1 MQNNNLVAAIEVL
14 YHAVSIL
21 SCRAPVWSDPPKSS
35 KSYLRQIISTSVLSS
50 TVGKELRN
58 HIVLFPFVPYALSL
72 SLSIAYREMRY
83 GQVALS
89 RSRAR
94 TQFQDIYD
102 TISELDDVYRSAST
116 TARRSKKLL
125 AEMDRVASTVSNQE
139 QRKQDRTQLSIDQSI
154 DSRDVANFSNAGKG
168 VAIAPKFLDPLVL
181 TCW

>member
-1 MQNNNLVAAIEVL
+1 
-14 YHAVSIL
+14 
-21 SCRAPVWSDPPKSS
+21 
-35 KSYLRQIISTSVLSS
+35 
-50 TVGKELRN
+50 
-58 HIVLFPFVPYALSL
+58 
-72 SLSIAYREMRY
+72 MRY

-139 QRKQDRTQLSIDQSI
+139 QRKQDRTQVSIDQSI
-154 DSRDVANFSNAGKG
+154 DGRDIANFSNAGKG